1 MPSSCPNRRSLL
13 RALGLGAVGWGAGG
27 GFLPGSGWGP
37 FAAAHA
43 DGLRARHKACI
54 LLWMQGG
61 PSQFET
67 FSPLPEHPNGGGTA
81 AIATAVPG
89 IRFAE
94 HWPEAAAVADR
105 LAVIRSMTSKEGS
118 HPRATHLLHTGYL
131 PIPGVRHPT
140 LGSIVAS
147 QLATVATVATGATS
161 DCGADLPPVVRIGA
175 RGRADSGAGILG
187 MAWEPFEIRD
197 PDQPPAN
204 TTALVPAARHER
216 RLDLAA
222 RLEGGFA
229 DRLPQEAAD
238 HRALRERASRLI
250 HSPAM
255 EAFDLD
261 GETDAARAL
270 YGEGDFASGCL
281 LARRLVE
288 RGVSFVEVVCDG
300 WDTHADN
307 ADQTA
312 RLAGRVDRPFAA
324 LVRDLGDRGLL
335 DDTLLIWMGEF
346 GRTPQVNPRGGRDH
360 FPRSFNAVL
369 GGGGVRGGRVVGA
382 TDSRGVDI
390 LERPVTVP
398 DLFSTFCHALGIDPS
413 VETVAPSGRP
423 VRLVD
428 GGEPVRELFG

>member
-1 MPSSCPNRRSLL
+1 MPFPRTNRRSLL
-13 RALGLGAVGWGAGG
+13 RDLGLATAGWGAARC
-27 GFLPGSGWGP
+27 LPGSGWGP
-37 FAAAHA
+37 FAAANA
-43 DGLRARHKACI
+43 AAIRARHKACI

-67 FSPLPEHPNGGGTA
+67 FSPLPDHDNGGGTA

-94 HWPEAAAVADR
+94 PWPEAAAVADR

-118 HPRATHLLHTGYL
+118 HPRATYLLHTGYL

-147 QLATVATVATGATS
+147 QLAAVAPT
-161 DCGADLPPVVRIGA
+161 DEDADLPPVVRIGA
-175 RGRADSGAGILG
+175 RGRGDSGAGILG
-187 MAWEPFEIRD
+187 MPWEPFEIRD
-197 PDQPPAN
+197 PEQPPAN
-204 TTALVPAARHER
+204 TTPLVPAERHER

-222 RLEGGFA
+222 RLERGFA
-229 DRLPQEAAD
+229 DRLPAEAAD
-238 HRALRERASRLI
+238 HRSLRERASRLI

-270 YGEGDFASGCL
+270 YGEGDFAAGCL

-300 WDTHADN
+300 WDTHLDN
-307 ADQTA
+307 AARTT

-335 DDTLLIWMGEF
+335 DDTLIVWMGEF
-346 GRTPQVNPRGGRDH
+346 GRTPQINPRGGRDH

-369 GGGGVRGGRVVGA
+369 AGGGVRGGQVVGR
-382 TDSRGVDI
+382 TDSRGVEV

-398 DLFSTFCHALGIDPS
+398 DLFSTFCHAMGIDPA
-413 VETVAPSGRP
+413 VETMAPSGRP

-428 GGEPVRELFG
+428 GGAPVRELFG